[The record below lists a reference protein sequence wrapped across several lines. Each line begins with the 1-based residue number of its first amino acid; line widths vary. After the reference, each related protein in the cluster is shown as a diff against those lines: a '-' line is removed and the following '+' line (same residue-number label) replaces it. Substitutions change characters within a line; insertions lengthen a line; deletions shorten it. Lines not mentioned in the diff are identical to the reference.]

1 MVSFPAALALNDPVV
16 VSIITS
22 YARVADLPSLCLTTK
37 SFHSSATRRLYH
49 SLVLTNPPTALLA
62 CETLARTP
70 ALATHVRGLV
80 LGPGP
85 PRVWQALQRALE
97 ALPRLDAL
105 AIDARG
111 VQLSWVLPLAPSFR
125 LRDLRLCFPLEA
137 QAAAFVRTQT
147 ALRTLLVLELA
158 DDFSPPALAPAGAR
172 SREGANAGDVA
183 HPTAEVAEPETET
196 ETEPE
201 KMDLPFLATAEC
213 PLRLAHAVV
222 HNPLT
227 HLQVLGD
234 SGADAPATGRDAH
247 LLRLIP
253 RLACAHKTLRS
264 LSLFDVPEACAA
276 DIVSLAAQHCP
287 QLRYLGVLPL
297 PAGPRTAVHEAL
309 TRFEAL
315 VMLEFELGTW
325 MPLPTGALQRTL
337 VTELHTF
344 CPSLRTVSLW
354 LSSRRFVWRHNTDT
368 DVWEGQVDQRGLS
381 GWKSV

>member
-1 MVSFPAALALNDPVV
+1 MVSSPAALALSDPVI
-16 VSIITS
+16 VSFITS
-22 YARVADLPSLCLTTK
+22 HARVADLPSLCLITK

-49 SLVLTNPPTALLA
+49 SLVLANSSAALLA

-85 PRVWQALQRALE
+85 PRMWQALQPALE

-111 VQLSWVLPLAPSFR
+111 MRLSWVLPLAPSFR

-147 ALRTLLVLELA
+147 ALRTLLV
-158 DDFSPPALAPAGAR
+158 
-172 SREGANAGDVA
+172 A
-183 HPTAEVAEPETET
+183 HTTAEVADPDPIPEPDT
-196 ETEPE
+196 
-201 KMDLPFLATAEC
+201 MDLPFLSTVEC
-213 PLRLAHAVV
+213 PLRLAHALVRS
-222 HNPLT
+222 PLT

-234 SGADAPATGRDAH
+234 SGADARATGRDAH

-264 LSLFDVPEACAA
+264 LSLYDVPEALTVDVVA
-276 DIVSLAAQHCP
+276 LAAQHCP

-309 TRFEAL
+309 IRFEAL
-315 VMLEFELGTW
+315 LMLEFELGTW
-325 MPLPTGALQRTL
+325 MPLPTGALQRIL